1 MPIMSTMHLIAVLC
15 IVSLTGCASL
25 PGSVTEQIEGRRVE
39 YVMAKNGPDVVVF
52 ENGLGGTLHWWAKVY
67 PKISRSSTAFVYN
80 RPGYGKSAEA
90 HTQRDG
96 EHIVN
101 ELRAT
106 LRSQGLQPPYI
117 LVGHSLGGLYMQLF
131 ARRYPEEVKA
141 LILVDSTH
149 PNQLKGNGAPEK
161 WPSLLRLA
169 VDMAL
174 SDTGKAELAA
184 LDRTGEQLLGLP
196 SYTSGPVII
205 LSALK
210 PMAEES
216 ELAND
221 GNEKRKDMLRLYPG
235 AKQIWVDSGHDIPL
249 DKPDAVI
256 SAIEEVLVQ
265 SGSGL
270 RDKATQFPRP

>member
-1 MPIMSTMHLIAVLC
+1 MPQMHLVSVLC
-15 IVSLTGCASL
+15 IALLTGCASL

-39 YVMAKNGPDVVVF
+39 YVMTKNKPDVVVF

-67 PKISRSSTAFVYN
+67 PEISRNSTAFAYN
-80 RPGYGKSAEA
+80 RAGYGESATA
-90 HTQRDG
+90 LTPRDG
-96 EHIVN
+96 VHIVD

-106 LRSQGLQPPYI
+106 LRSKDLKPPYI

-149 PNQLKGNGAPEK
+149 PDQLKGNGALEK
-161 WPSLLRLA
+161 WPFLLRLA
-169 VDMAL
+169 LNITL
-174 SDTGKAELAA
+174 SETSKAELAA
-184 LDRTGEQLLGLP
+184 LDRTGEQLLSLP
-196 SYTSGPVII
+196 SYTSGPVFI

-210 PMAEES
+210 PMSETS
-216 ELAND
+216 ELATD
-221 GNEKRKDMLRLYPG
+221 GNEKRKDLLRLYPG
-235 AKQIWVDSGHDIPL
+235 AKQIWVDSGHSIPL

-256 SAIEEVLVQ
+256 SAIEEVLAR

-270 RDKATQFPRP
+270 HEEKTEIRR